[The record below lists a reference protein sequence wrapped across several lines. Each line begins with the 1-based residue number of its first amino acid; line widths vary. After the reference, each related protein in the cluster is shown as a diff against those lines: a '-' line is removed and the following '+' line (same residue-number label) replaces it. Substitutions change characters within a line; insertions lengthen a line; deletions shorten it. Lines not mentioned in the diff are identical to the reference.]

1 MSSTT
6 VSAVPKYRHHKGT
19 GQAFVQIQG
28 RRHYLGKWDSPKS
41 KERYAAFVAELA
53 VRPIA
58 AILPPR
64 SPAVPGE
71 GITVMELCDAYWT
84 FAQRYYSKNGKPSGW
99 LNHIRLM
106 LRKLRE
112 TYGLTPAAEF
122 GPLKLKTIRQTLIA
136 AGHSRVY
143 INKLVPIIPR
153 MFKWAVAEELI
164 PGGVYQALRTVE
176 GLRKGRTEAH
186 ETKPVLPVTAEVVD
200 ATLPHLPAV
209 VADMI
214 RVQRLTGARPGEICQ
229 LRPVDLDR
237 SGDVWE
243 YRPESHKTEHHGRE
257 RIIYIGPQAQ
267 QVLLPYLAREAQAN
281 CFSAAE
287 SEQNRHQE
295 QRARRKSRV
304 QPSQRNR
311 RKVGPKRVPRTTY
324 TRDSYQR
331 AIARAVKLA
340 NKVRTEEA
348 ADMGIDNPV
357 LLPHWHAN
365 QLRHSK
371 ATEVRKQFGL
381 EAAQVI
387 LGHAKA
393 DVTQVYAERD
403 TTLAME
409 VMRKLG

>member
-267 QVLLPYLAREAQAN
+267 QVLLPYLRGRPRPIASPRPKASRIATRNNEPAASRAYSRANATAARSGRSGSPERPTPGTLISGRLHGRSSWPTRCGRRRPPTWGSTTPSCCPTGTPTSYATARPRRYGSS
-281 CFSAAE
+281 SAW
-287 SEQNRHQE
+287 R
-295 QRARRKSRV
+295 
-304 QPSQRNR
+304 P
-311 RKVGPKRVPRTTY
+311 PR
-324 TRDSYQR
+324 S
-331 AIARAVKLA
+331 
-340 NKVRTEEA
+340 
-348 ADMGIDNPV
+348 
-357 LLPHWHAN
+357 
-365 QLRHSK
+365 S
-371 ATEVRKQFGL
+371 
-381 EAAQVI
+381 
-387 LGHAKA
+387 LG
-393 DVTQVYAERD
+393 TPRP
-403 TTLAME
+403 T
-409 VMRKLG
+409 